1 MDTTRT
7 QRMPPLNAL
16 KSFESAARHE
26 SFLKAAA
33 ELHVTP
39 GAVSRLVK
47 SLESHLGVELFI
59 RSHRGVTIT
68 PEGKAFAQ
76 DIAEAFNRIC
86 HAADRVQ
93 QNAHDRG
100 LSICCHPTF
109 AVHWL
114 IPRWVRFQAA
124 LPSAQINLKTT
135 LAPELESTDDYDF
148 VVKLGPDPE
157 RQPHGDS
164 GVMAERVLD
173 VETFPVCSPAFLRHH
188 GGALSLD
195 EIDRYPLI
203 HAQLRPQDW
212 DRWLA
217 SVGRQAARQPSALMF
232 ESLTLA
238 YNAAVSGAGI
248 AIGIRAFIAD
258 DIAAQRLVAPFS
270 HIRKSRMGFNI
281 YFDARRASRSP
292 RIEQIRRWM
301 VQERAKERLAAQE
314 PINEPTLP
322 AFAE

>member
-1 MDTTRT
+1 MART
-7 QRMPPLNAL
+7 QRIPPLNAL

-39 GAVSRLVK
+39 GAISRLVK
-47 SLESHLGVELFI
+47 SLESYLGVELFI
-59 RSHRGVTIT
+59 RSHRGVAIT

-76 DIAEAFNRIC
+76 DIAEAFNKIC

-93 QNAHDRG
+93 QDVHDRG
-100 LSICCHPTF
+100 LSMCCHPTF

-114 IPRWVRFQAA
+114 IPRWVQFQAA
-124 LPSAQINLKTT
+124 LPSTQINLKTT

-148 VVKLGPDPE
+148 VVKLGPDPRE
-157 RQPHGDS
+157 QPAHDTGI
-164 GVMAERVLD
+164 VAERVLD
-173 VETFPVCSPAFLRHH
+173 VETFPVCSPAFLHQH
-188 GGALSLD
+188 GGELVLD
-195 EIDRYPLI
+195 AISQYPLI

-212 DRWLA
+212 NRWLE
-217 SVGRQAARQPSALMF
+217 SMNQPPLEQPAVLVF

-238 YNAAVSGAGI
+238 YNAAISGAGI

-270 HIRKSRMGFNI
+270 HVRQSRMGFNI
-281 YFDARRASRSP
+281 YFNASRAARAP
-292 RIEQIRRWM
+292 RIEQIHQWM
-301 VQERAKERLAAQE
+301 IQERIKARSHVSRTPSLTDVAG
-314 PINEPTLP
+314 
-322 AFAE
+322 

>member
-1 MDTTRT
+1 
-7 QRMPPLNAL
+7 MPPLNAL

-68 PEGKAFAQ
+68 PEGRAFAQ
-76 DIAEAFNRIC
+76 EVAEAFSRIC

-93 QNAHDRG
+93 QNVHDRG

-114 IPRWVRFQAA
+114 IPRWVQFQAA

-135 LAPELESTDDYDF
+135 LAPELENTDDYDF
-148 VVKLGPDPE
+148 VVKLGPDPDQ
-157 RQPHGDS
+157 QPS
-164 GVMAERVLD
+164 CEAGVVAERVLD
-173 VETFPVCSPAFLRHH
+173 VETFPICSPTFLRQH

-195 EIDRYPLI
+195 DIERYPLLY
-203 HAQLRPQDW
+203 AQLRPQDW

-217 SVGRQAARQPSALMF
+217 SAGRPAVSQPPALMF

-238 YNAAVSGAGI
+238 YNAAVSGAGL
-248 AIGIRAFIAD
+248 AIGIRAFITD

-270 HIRKSRMGFNI
+270 HVRKSHMGFNI
-281 YFDARRASRSP
+281 YFDARRAARSP
-292 RIEQIRRWM
+292 RIGQIRRWM
-301 VQERAKERLAAQE
+301 MQERAKARMAAQE
-314 PINEPTLP
+314 PISEITLP